1 MELQITPIVSEKSY
15 AQAQVGTYAFTVPTI
30 ANKKQIADA
39 VAKQFDVTV
48 TGVTT
53 AITKGKVKRAYRKK
67 GTSVTGTRKD
77 VKKAYVRLTEGQ
89 TIAAFAAVEAE
100 GEKK

>member
-1 MELQITPIVSEKSY
+1 MELQIIPIVSEKSY
-15 AQAQVGTYAFTVPTI
+15 THAQLGTYSFTVPTT
-30 ANKKQIADA
+30 ANKQQIADA

-48 TGVTT
+48 TSVTT

-67 GTSVTGTRKD
+67 GTSVSGTRKD
-77 VKKAYVRLTEGQ
+77 VKKAYVRLAEGQ
-89 TIAAFAAVEAE
+89 TIPVFAE